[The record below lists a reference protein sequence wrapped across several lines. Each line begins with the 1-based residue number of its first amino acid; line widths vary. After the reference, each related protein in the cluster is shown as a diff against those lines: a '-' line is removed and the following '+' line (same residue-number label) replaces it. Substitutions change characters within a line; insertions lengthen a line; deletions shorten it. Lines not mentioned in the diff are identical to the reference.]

1 MKNRIILFIF
11 GFVAWVLL
19 NWVPDWQHLVVG
31 VFVSAFVAYLTG
43 DFFIRRTHLLTHAGR
58 YVWFFYYLPIFA
70 WECIKANID
79 VAYRVLHPKLPI
91 HPGIVK
97 VKTSLRSDTALTFLA
112 NSITLTPGTL
122 TVDVDKEKGCLYVHW
137 IEVKERDTEK
147 ATKVIV
153 ERFERIL
160 RKIFEE

>member
-1 MKNRIILFIF
+1 MKNRIILFIL
-11 GFVAWVLL
+11 GFIAWALL

-58 YVWFFYYLPIFA
+58 YAWFFYYVPIFL

-97 VKTSLRSDTALTFLA
+97 VKTSLKSDTALTFLA

-122 TVDVDKEKGCLYVHW
+122 TVDVDKEEGCLYVHW
-137 IEVKERDTEK
+137 IEVKERDVEK
-147 ATKVIV
+147 ATKVVV

-160 RKIFEE
+160 KKIFE

>member
-1 MKNRIILFIF
+1 MKNRIILFIL
-11 GFVAWVLL
+11 GFLAWALL
-19 NWVPDWQHLVVG
+19 NWVPDWQHMVIGLY
-31 VFVSAFVAYLTG
+31 VSAFVVFLTG
-43 DFFIRRTHLLTHAGR
+43 DFFIRRAHLLTHAGR
-58 YVWFFYYLPIFA
+58 YMWFFYYVPIFA

-79 VAYRVLHPKLPI
+79 VACRVLHPKLPI

-97 VKTSLRSDTALTFLA
+97 VKTGLKSDTALTFLA

-122 TVDVDKEKGCLYVHW
+122 TVDVDKENGFLYVHW
-137 IEVKERDTEK
+137 IEVKERDVEK

-160 RKIFEE
+160 KKIFE